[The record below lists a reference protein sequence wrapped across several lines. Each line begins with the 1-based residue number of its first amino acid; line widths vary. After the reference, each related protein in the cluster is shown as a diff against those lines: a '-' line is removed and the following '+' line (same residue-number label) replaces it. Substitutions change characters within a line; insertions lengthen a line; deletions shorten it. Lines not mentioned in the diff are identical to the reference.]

1 MTPMQAF
8 SKNPIQAV
16 RRLNRMGLMLMVSIG
31 MLITGLAVAGD
42 QTDGPIVQHGQT
54 TTLTLPVSA
63 QTNIQGATATLLP
76 TGQWLLLGGRHDDHS
91 APVPDA
97 RLYDPVNQQIVPL
110 PSGLVTARAYH
121 TATLLPDGN
130 VLVFGGSNKA
140 GTVIETAEYFNPTT
154 VSSSVANLKLT
165 ARTKHRAS
173 LLVDG
178 RVLVSGGEDAHGEVL
193 DEAVLIDPRINT
205 VESVSFKLN
214 TARFNHLSTLLPQHD
229 VLIWGGV
236 GKDGSPLKQA
246 ELYQPG
252 QPSFLT
258 YDAAAAEKRLAELN
272 NPNLPT
278 LLDSEPKEGDVNV
291 AAGQMLSLRF
301 SKPLKVSSVNAQTVV
316 LIGPNGPVPSTVTPT
331 EEGLV
336 VFVVSHQDLLPGAN
350 YTLLMQGAVDPSDQ
364 PLSFL
369 SIGFSTKTLNNTA
382 NSQQGKND
390 ATNPSLTTGTV
401 NAGDTASTASTS
413 TTVVNSAAS
422 FRIAAGAKANAQV
435 AADRDDDEV
444 WVPGAQHREGNWR
457 SGRPLPESAADLLD
471 NEASVRHK
479 IKAMR
484 ARLPQDK
491 QKQARTLSKASIS
504 DTTTGVAG
512 TVLRLNDQPLANV
525 TVTVGTQSAHTDN
538 QGHFELTGIAPGH
551 YEMVVDGSSANRPN
565 HEYLQFVLGVDVQSD
580 GLTELSHY
588 LYMPRIRAEDWVDLP
603 SPTEIA
609 TVVTH
614 PAMPGLEIHIPK
626 GTVFRDRQGKNVSRI
641 AVVPVPLDRAP
652 YPTPDAFPSYFMLH
666 PGGAIIQGTGPEAA
680 QGIRIIYPNNTQA
693 APGSQQHLWVYDP
706 RSNGWMIYGHATVSA
721 DGRQVIPDAS
731 VGLNEVMGA
740 GHTPPNTP
748 PGPQPPTPPQIC
760 PVGDPVDCAS
770 GLFFHERTD
779 VFLPDDI
786 PIEIQRSYRPGDTV
800 VRPFGIG
807 TNYTYGMYLRAPNA
821 NYSQIDLMLPD
832 GRKFEFPFISGTNLH
847 TDYLWEHTATSSPFY
862 RARIRAGVF
871 TSGIFSETWDLH
883 LQDGTVYFFSISGQ
897 LVKVSDRNGNTLTF
911 TYNGGQLL
919 RITSSSGRT
928 LDFTYDALNR
938 ITRLKDILGRIWT
951 YAYNAAGYLQK
962 ATYPD
967 GTFEEYT
974 YDTAGRMLTVKDRRG
989 TIMVTNEFDANG
1001 RVSRQTLADGGIF
1014 AFAYTLD
1021 ANGKVTQTD
1030 IIDPRGNVERKQFNA
1045 VGYLTGRTAALG
1057 KPEQQTIAYTRN
1069 AANFV
1074 TMATDAL
1081 GRMTAYQYDANGNT
1095 TQVTRLYG
1103 TPDAVSWNYTYEPV
1117 FQQVQTV
1124 TDPLGHITS
1133 LSYDAQGNVTS
1144 LQDPLGNHVDM
1155 TYDGSGRR
1163 LTATLYDGTTP
1174 LTTTF
1179 GYDGSDLVS
1188 VRDPLNR
1195 LTELFPDAVGRVVNT
1210 KDPLGRFTRRDY
1222 DDLNRVIQTTDAQG
1236 HSESWTYDGNGNRL
1250 TFTDVKNQVT
1260 AFSYDPRNR
1269 LKSKQ
1274 DALLKTETY
1283 DYDQAGNPIFIT
1295 DRRGLVTGYVYDA
1308 LNRRMQTGFGATS
1321 TLTPAYTSTIN
1332 YTYDAANRLI
1342 AAQDSVNGI
1351 ITRSYDDRFDAISQ
1365 EVSPQGTVSYTYSAD
1380 GRRQSLTPS
1389 GGSTITY
1396 AYDGAH
1402 RLTGI
1407 AQAAG
1412 LGGSVPATAQTVSFS
1427 YDTANRPTGITLPNG
1442 ITLTYNYDAASQL
1455 TAITYK
1461 KADGTPL
1468 GDLAYTYNAVGDRIA
1483 TGGSLARTGLP
1494 SAIATTQYDVNNRLL
1509 GRDGTALSY
1518 DDNGNLTSDGTRT
1531 YTWNE
1536 RNQLT
1541 AISGADTASY
1551 SYDAFGR
1558 RSTAAINGQTT
1569 ATLYDGWN
1577 PVQLQAGGVAVEN
1590 RLMGLGLDANF
1601 ARTRNGVT
1609 ESYLVDALGSTLELR
1624 DAAQNQT
1631 AAYTYD
1637 PYGNT
1642 TSSAASTN
1650 GIKYTGREQDLEDLY
1665 YYRNR
1670 YYKPSAGRFI
1680 SEDPIGLAGGSN
1692 IYTYVGNSP
1701 LHYIDPYGLTPE
1713 GAAIGGAV
1721 GAGVGGLLGGLA
1733 GGVGG
1738 TLMAP
1743 GLGTIG
1749 VGIAGAGQG
1758 AVDGAVIGSVLGDAI
1773 SNISN
1778 AIASSSNPLS
1788 GVPGSEVSCNN
1799 KKGNPKQTR
1808 RYGSDGFPDTD
1819 TDWDHPHG
1827 GLGSPHVH
1835 DWGRPSDGSKP
1846 TNADRGEG
1854 RAPQSGDPGIP

>member
-1 MTPMQAF
+1 MNMTPMQAF
-8 SKNPIQAV
+8 SKNHILAV
-16 RRLNRMGLMLMVSIG
+16 RRLNRMGLMLMVSFG
-31 MLITGLAVAGD
+31 MLITGLASAGD
-42 QTDGPIVQHGQT
+42 QTGAKKDGPIVQHGQT
-54 TTLTLPVSA
+54 TTLKLPVTA
-63 QTNIQGATATLLP
+63 QTQSQGATATLLP
-76 TGQWLLLGGRHDDHS
+76 TGQWLLLGGQHDDHS

-130 VLVFGGSNKA
+130 VLVFGGSNHA

-154 VSSSVANLKLT
+154 ASSSVANLKLP
-165 ARTKHRAS
+165 ARTQHRAS

-178 RVLVSGGEDAHGEVL
+178 HVLITGGIDAHGEVL
-193 DEAVLIDPRINT
+193 DDAILIDPRSNT
-205 VESVSFKLN
+205 VESISLKLN
-214 TARFNHLSTLLPQHD
+214 TARFNHLSALLPHHD

-236 GKDGSPLKQA
+236 GKDGSPLNQA

-252 QPSFLT
+252 ESSFLT
-258 YDAAAAEKRLAELN
+258 YDAATAEKRLAELN
-272 NPNLPT
+272 SPSLPI
-278 LLDSEPKEGDVNV
+278 LLDSEPKENAIDV
-291 AAGQMLSLRF
+291 ASGQMLSLRF
-301 SKPLKVSSVNAQTVV
+301 SKPLKVTSVNAQTVV
-316 LIGPNGPVPSTVTPT
+316 LMGPNGPVPSTVTPT
-331 EEGLV
+331 EGGLV
-336 VFVVSHQDLLPGAN
+336 VFVVPHQDLLPGAN
-350 YTLLMQGAVDPSDQ
+350 YTLLMQGAVDPSGQ

-369 SIGFSTKTLNNTA
+369 SMGFATKALNTTA
-382 NSQQGKND
+382 TRQPGND
-390 ATNPSLTTGTV
+390 ATRTALTTGTS
-401 NAGDTASTASTS
+401 NAGDTANTANTSSSTAA
-413 TTVVNSAAS
+413 NSAAS
-422 FRIAAGAKANAQV
+422 LRIAAGAKTNAQV

-444 WVPGAQHREGNWR
+444 WIPSAQHRAGNWR

-471 NEASVRHK
+471 NEPSIRHK

-484 ARLPQDK
+484 ARFPQDK
-491 QKQARTLSKASIS
+491 QKQAHAPSKASTS

-538 QGHFELTGIAPGH
+538 QGHFELTGITPGH
-551 YEMVVDGSSANRPN
+551 YEMVVDGSTANRPN

-626 GTVFRDRQGKNVSRI
+626 GTVFRDQQGKNVSRI

-693 APGSQQHLWVYDP
+693 APGIQQHLWVYDP
-706 RSNGWMIYGHATVSA
+706 RSNGWVIYGHATVSA
-721 DGRQVIPDAS
+721 DGRQIIPDAG
-731 VGLNEVMGA
+731 VGLHEHMGA
-740 GHTPPNTP
+740 GHSAPSGA
-748 PGPQPPTPPQIC
+748 PGPQPPTPPDPCEQT
-760 PVGDPVDCAS
+760 PPTPGNMAGDPVECS
-770 GLFFHERTD
+770 TGLFFHQRTD
-779 VFLPDDI
+779 AFLPDDI

-800 VRPFGIG
+800 VRPFGKG
-807 TNYTYGMYLRAPNA
+807 TNYTYGMYLRAPNHD
-821 NYSQIDLMLPD
+821 YSQIDFMLPD

-847 TDYLWEHTATSSPFY
+847 TDYVWEHTSTSGPFY

-883 LQDGTVYFFSISGQ
+883 LQDGTVYFFSMFGQ
-897 LVKVSDRNGNTLTF
+897 LIKIADRNGNTLTF

-919 RITSSSGRT
+919 RITSNSGRT
-928 LDFTYDALNR
+928 LDFTYDASNR
-938 ITRLKDILGRIWT
+938 ITQLKDILGRIWT

-974 YDTAGRMLTVKDRRG
+974 YDTVGRMLTVKDRRG
-989 TIMVTNEFDANG
+989 NNMVTNEYDANG
-1001 RVSRQTLADGGIF
+1001 RVSKQTLADGGIF
-1014 AFAYTLD
+1014 TFAYTLD

-1030 IIDPRGNVERKQFNA
+1030 ITDPRGTIERKQFNA
-1045 VGYLTGRTAALG
+1045 LGYLTSRTAALG

-1069 AANFV
+1069 ASNFV

-1081 GRMTAYQYDANGNT
+1081 GRMTEYQYDTKGNN
-1095 TQVTRLYG
+1095 TQVTKLYG
-1103 TPDAVSWNYTYEPV
+1103 TPSAVNWNYTYEPV
-1117 FQQVQTV
+1117 FNQVKTI
-1124 TDPLGHITS
+1124 TDPLGHITT

-1144 LQDPLGNHVDM
+1144 LQDPLGSHVDM

-1163 LTATLYDGTTP
+1163 LTATRYDGTTP

-1179 GYDGSDLVS
+1179 GYDGADLVS

-1195 LTELFPDAVGRVVNT
+1195 LTELFPDAVGRIVTT
-1210 KDPLGRFTRRDY
+1210 KDPLGRFTRLAY

-1236 HSESWTYDGNGNRL
+1236 QSESWSYDGNGNRIA
-1250 TFTDVKNQVT
+1250 FTDAKNQVT

-1283 DYDQAGNPIFIT
+1283 DYDLGGNPIFIT
-1295 DRRGLVTGYVYDA
+1295 DRRGLVTGHVYDA
-1308 LNRRMQTGFGATS
+1308 LDRRIQTGFGATS
-1321 TLTPAYTSTIN
+1321 TATPSYTSTIN
-1332 YTYDAANRLI
+1332 YTYDAANRLT

-1351 ITRSYDDRFDAISQ
+1351 ITRSYDDRFDAIAQ
-1365 EVSPQGTVSYTYSAD
+1365 EVSPQGTVDYTYSAD
-1380 GRRQSLTPS
+1380 GQRQSMNPS

-1402 RLTGI
+1402 RLTEI
-1407 AQAAG
+1407 TQAAG
-1412 LGGSVPATAQTVSFS
+1412 LGGAIPATAQTVGFS
-1427 YDTANRPTGITLPNG
+1427 YDTANRPTGVTLPNG
-1442 ITLTYNYDAASQL
+1442 ITLTYGYDAASQL
-1455 TAITYK
+1455 SAITYK
-1461 KADGTPL
+1461 KADGTTI
-1468 GDLAYTYNAVGDRIA
+1468 GDLTYIYNAVGDRIA
-1483 TGGSLARTGLP
+1483 TGGSLARTDLP

-1518 DDNGNLTSDGTRT
+1518 DDNGNLTSDGTRS

-1536 RNQLT
+1536 RNQL
-1541 AISGADTASY
+1541 AGISGADTASY
-1551 SYDAFGR
+1551 SYDALGR

-1569 ATLYDGWN
+1569 GTLYDGWN

-1590 RLMGLGLDANF
+1590 RLVGLGLDTNF
-1601 ARTRNGVT
+1601 ARTRSGVT
-1609 ESYLVDALGSTLELR
+1609 ESYLSDALGSTLELR
-1624 DAAQNQT
+1624 NAAQNQT
-1631 AAYTYD
+1631 VEYTYD

-1642 TSSAASTN
+1642 ASSVVSTN

-1670 YYKPSAGRFI
+1670 YYKPSVGQFI
-1680 SEDPIGLAGGSN
+1680 SEDPIGLIGGSN
-1692 IYTYVGNSP
+1692 LYVYVENNP
-1701 LHYIDPYGLTPE
+1701 ANWIDPEGLASSGKT
-1713 GAAIGGAV
+1713 V
-1721 GAGVGGLLGGLA
+1721 DLGG
-1733 GGVGG
+1733 G
-1738 TLMAP
+1738 T
-1743 GLGTIG
+1743 TVRI
-1749 VGIAGAGQG
+1749 
-1758 AVDGAVIGSVLGDAI
+1758 D
-1773 SNISN
+1773 
-1778 AIASSSNPLS
+1778 NPH
-1788 GVPGSEVSCNN
+1788 VPGQQEHAHVESPKGEAVVNKDGTQSHKGKGNLDNLNN
-1799 KKGNPKQTR
+1799 KAKDFLRGKGFKI
-1808 RYGSDGFPDTD
+1808 
-1819 TDWDHPHG
+1819 
-1827 GLGSPHVH
+1827 
-1835 DWGRPSDGSKP
+1835 
-1846 TNADRGEG
+1846 
-1854 RAPQSGDPGIP
+1854 PGIPLFLNPCALDPSMPFCTPPPPQYPGCPNT